1 MFYQI
6 DFVRYYNFDPRELLV
21 FRNTDTKWSSSQ
33 VVILES
39 LDLRD
44 NYHYF
49 FIIDILKMNFNTDYN
64 ENCQTVFI

>member
-1 MFYQI
+1 MLYQI
-6 DFVRYYNFDPRELLV
+6 DFVRYYNFDPREFMA

-33 VVILES
+33 VDILES

-49 FIIDILKMNFNTDYN
+49 FL
-64 ENCQTVFI
+64 